1 MLELTHTI
9 VVKLLVTYFYMTL
22 RIVLINKFIRYTD
35 AKSFFHLVLFSSNVC
50 HYTYNEES
58 ILKTCV

>member
-22 RIVLINKFIRYTD
+22 RTVLTNKFIRYID
-35 AKSFFHLVLFSSNVC
+35 ARGLLPPSLL
-50 HYTYNEES
+50 
-58 ILKTCV
+58 